1 MSDLKRGLKMN
12 KFLKGLSLWLIII
25 LVVMLFARLMRPQEY
40 KEIDYSE
47 FKSYLRSGRVMEAL
61 ISEAVIKG
69 KFTNE
74 QGEIV
79 KFKTVPVEDPKL
91 VEELEAYGV
100 KYKGE
105 VKKNWLSVVL
115 FNFGPILLFIFI
127 WFMLIRSMQAGGKQ
141 AMSFGRS
148 RAKLTDQ
155 SKQRVTFNDVAGVD
169 EAKEELQ
176 EIIAFLMDPKKFQ
189 KLGGK
194 IPKGVLLYGAPGS
207 GKTLLAKAV
216 AGEARVPFFSA
227 SGSEFVEMFVGV
239 GASRVRDLFNQ
250 GKKSAPC
257 LTGDTRIVLSDGRQ
271 LTIGDMYNKNMIGT
285 SVPAMTEEFKVG
297 EAKVLKITRKQVN
310 LVYKID
316 TVHTRIEATGNHLF
330 PVLKGGRLEWIR
342 ADELQDGDYLAAPRK
357 IKVSSA
363 QFECI
368 DFLPSQTRLYLEDPR
383 GKRRAR
389 FVRVKDVKKNELNFQ
404 EIKAFTIGRGGW
416 TDSTIFKMPEYLNEE
431 LTYLTG
437 LIFSDGHIGNRHLRF
452 YNTNEHL
459 HKLLTKIVEKNFA
472 YKTQEYRYSNCWTTD
487 INNSLIRQL
496 VRNIQNNILRLPEKL
511 IAAWLSGVFD
521 GDGCVSGEGNDP
533 KATISAWNEASNRL
547 IRDALHRIGIVPYLP
562 RHFTGNVEITGKKS
576 LSLFLERVFPQHP
589 EKLKR
594 LQNLNLSGLSFSRL
608 DVVPLT
614 TPHCLSKGILQVIPL
629 PAFLFGVPASL
640 WKPTLPLHRLS
651 PNVLRL
657 GNSIAVWDTNV
668 KEKQRL
674 ISPLLKQEALQHYL
688 VSRYERGVGAPASTI
703 IQDIVDEIDQWRQ
716 KAGKSITEE
725 LVSLKQLVFG
735 EVVWS
740 RVTKIEKIN
749 KEVNVYDLCLDRY
762 HNFVANNIFVHNCLL
777 FIDELDAVGRHRF
790 AGIGGGHDE
799 REQTLNQLLVEMD
812 GFDTKE
818 GVILIAATNRPDVLD
833 PALLRPGRFDRH
845 IMVPNPDLKGREEIL
860 KVHTR
865 HIKLA
870 LDVDLK
876 VIARRTPGFVGSDIA
891 NLVNEAAL
899 LAAREDKTAVG
910 MKEVEEAIDR
920 VIAGPQRK
928 SRMISERE
936 KKIIA
941 YHEAGHTLVAK
952 LIPGTD
958 PIHKVSIIPRGPA
971 LGYTL
976 QLPLED
982 KYLSTKTEI
991 IDKMTVFLGG
1001 RAAEELTF
1009 NELTTGAENDLHQA
1023 TEIAH
1028 KMICEYGMSDKLGPL
1043 TLRKKETEIFL
1054 GRDFTKEKAYSEKT
1068 AQMIDEE
1075 VKKIVEDCRD
1085 RAKELL
1091 RKNKA
1096 KLARLAKALIEKE
1109 ILVGEEVE
1117 EILKHGEE
1125 VSGKEKKNRTQD
1137 KTKKSGE

>member
-1 MSDLKRGLKMN
+1 MN
-12 KFLKGLSLWLIII
+12 KLFKGLTLWLIII
-25 LVVMLFARLMRPQEY
+25 LVAMLFARLLRPQEY

-47 FKSYLRSGRVMEAL
+47 FKSFLKSGQVVEAL
-61 ISEAVIKG
+61 ISEALIKG
-69 KFTNE
+69 KFRNE
-74 QGEIV
+74 EGEIV

-91 VEELEAYGV
+91 VEELETYGV

-127 WFMLIRSMQAGGKQ
+127 WLMLIRSMQAGGKQ
-141 AMSFGRS
+141 AMSFGRT
-148 RAKLTDQ
+148 RAKLFDQ
-155 SKQRVTFNDVAGVD
+155 SKQRVTFADVAGVD

-176 EIIAFLMDPKKFQ
+176 EIIAFLKDPKKFQ

-216 AGEARVPFFSA
+216 AGEAGVPFFSA

-250 GKKSAPC
+250 GRKNAPC
-257 LTGDTRIVLSDGRQ
+257 L
-271 LTIGDMYNKNMIGT
+271 
-285 SVPAMTEEFKVG
+285 
-297 EAKVLKITRKQVN
+297 
-310 LVYKID
+310 
-316 TVHTRIEATGNHLF
+316 LF
-330 PVLKGGRLEWIR
+330 V
-342 ADELQDGDYLAAPRK
+342 
-357 IKVSSA
+357 
-363 QFECI
+363 
-368 DFLPSQTRLYLEDPR
+368 
-383 GKRRAR
+383 
-389 FVRVKDVKKNELNFQ
+389 
-404 EIKAFTIGRGGW
+404 
-416 TDSTIFKMPEYLNEE
+416 
-431 LTYLTG
+431 
-437 LIFSDGHIGNRHLRF
+437 
-452 YNTNEHL
+452 
-459 HKLLTKIVEKNFA
+459 
-472 YKTQEYRYSNCWTTD
+472 
-487 INNSLIRQL
+487 
-496 VRNIQNNILRLPEKL
+496 
-511 IAAWLSGVFD
+511 
-521 GDGCVSGEGNDP
+521 
-533 KATISAWNEASNRL
+533 
-547 IRDALHRIGIVPYLP
+547 
-562 RHFTGNVEITGKKS
+562 
-576 LSLFLERVFPQHP
+576 
-589 EKLKR
+589 
-594 LQNLNLSGLSFSRL
+594 
-608 DVVPLT
+608 
-614 TPHCLSKGILQVIPL
+614 
-629 PAFLFGVPASL
+629 
-640 WKPTLPLHRLS
+640 
-651 PNVLRL
+651 
-657 GNSIAVWDTNV
+657 
-668 KEKQRL
+668 
-674 ISPLLKQEALQHYL
+674 
-688 VSRYERGVGAPASTI
+688 
-703 IQDIVDEIDQWRQ
+703 
-716 KAGKSITEE
+716 
-725 LVSLKQLVFG
+725 
-735 EVVWS
+735 
-740 RVTKIEKIN
+740 
-749 KEVNVYDLCLDRY
+749 
-762 HNFVANNIFVHNCLL
+762 
-777 FIDELDAVGRHRF
+777 DELDAVGRHRF

-845 IMVPNPDLKGREEIL
+845 IMVPNPDLKDREEIL

-865 HIKLA
+865 NIRLA
-870 LDVDLK
+870 PDVDLK

-899 LAAREDKTAVG
+899 LAAREDKKAVE
-910 MKEVEEAIDR
+910 MKEFEEAIDR

-941 YHEAGHTLVAK
+941 YHEAGHALVAK

-991 IDKMTVFLGG
+991 TDKLTVFLGG

-1075 VKKIVEDCRD
+1075 VKSIVEDCRN
-1085 RAKELL
+1085 RARDLL
-1091 RKNKA
+1091 KKNKA
-1096 KLARLAKALIEKE
+1096 KLDRLAKALMEKE

-1117 EILKHGEE
+1117 EILKRKEK
-1125 VSGKEKKNRTQD
+1125 VSGNEEKSKTQD
-1137 KTKKSGE
+1137 KTTNSGK